1 MINIE
6 IIRKLTEKTGCYLF
20 KNKDEKIIYVG
31 KANNLRRR
39 VSSYF
44 QGDEESRRRNFTA
57 QIEYLDVFVTENQK
71 EALILEQTLVKKH
84 QPRYNVLL
92 KNSNPYPYI
101 HITGTKNPRYVLSY
115 KVFRKDELYFGP
127 FPDGSRAKQILSL
140 LERILPLAK
149 CQPSGENK
157 PCVYY
162 GINQCSGHCFKK
174 VEPSY
179 YEEVK
184 SDAIDFF
191 NGKTAKIK
199 AKIEK
204 ILEQN
209 IANLS
214 FEIAQKQKKILDSI
228 DFFVS
233 VQNVEFSDR
242 QHRDFLGV
250 FKKNGI
256 LATNILIYRYGKLVT
271 AKEKIFAVEE
281 QFADENEII
290 ESYIFQFYQNNISPR
305 ALYAPENIS
314 IGKELA
320 ETLNFRSELPETEQ
334 MQKIMKLAISNA
346 EETWNKHSFGNFQKL
361 NKLDTLKRVGEILN
375 IETPYYIEAL
385 DISNIFLQDSVAS
398 FTNFVNGE
406 QDKSK
411 LYKLSP
417 ERSDFAYMSNAC
429 EIHYKD
435 RQNEEMPNLIIVD
448 GAREQIK
455 AVQKV
460 LKKLKLTCPV
470 IGLVKNSKHH
480 TEKIMTASFEE
491 LEFESRE
498 IKNFFT
504 QIQDAVH
511 ESAITFHRKLHN
523 KNTIRTSKRK

>member
-1 MINIE
+1 MIDIE

-44 QGDEESRRRNFTA
+44 QGDEESRRRNFTS
-57 QIEYLDVFVTENQK
+57 QIEYLDVFVTGNQK

-101 HITGTKNPRYVLSY
+101 HITSSKNPRYVLSY
-115 KVFRKDELYFGP
+115 KVFRKDEIYFGP

-149 CQPSGENK
+149 CESSKENK

-162 GINQCSGHCFKK
+162 GIDQCSGYCFKD
-174 VEPSY
+174 VDPSY
-179 YEEVK
+179 YAEMR

-191 NGKTAKIK
+191 NGKTEKIK

-233 VQNVEFSDR
+233 AQNVEFSDR
-242 QHRDFLGV
+242 QNRDFLGV
-250 FKKNGI
+250 FRKNGV

-271 AKEKIFAVEE
+271 SKEKIFSVQD
-281 QFADENEII
+281 QFADQNEII
-290 ESYIFQFYQNNISPR
+290 ESYIFQFYENNISPR
-305 ALYAPENIS
+305 ALYVPESIS
-314 IGKELA
+314 IGSELA
-320 ETLNFRSELPETEQ
+320 ETLKFSTKWAETEQ
-334 MQKIMKLAISNA
+334 MQKIMALAISNA
-346 EETWNKHSFGNFQKL
+346 EETWNKHSFGNFQKI
-361 NKLDTLKRVGEILN
+361 NKLDVLRKVGELLKIK
-375 IETPYYIEAL
+375 TPYHIEAL

-398 FTNFVNGE
+398 FTSFVNGE

-411 LYKLSP
+411 LYQLSP
-417 ERSDFAYMSNAC
+417 ERSDFDYMRSAC
-429 EIHYKD
+429 EVHYKD
-435 RQNEEMPNLIIVD
+435 KESNEMPDLIIVD

-460 LKKLKLTCPV
+460 LKKFKLDCNI
-470 IGLVKNSKHH
+470 IGLVKNSKHR
-480 TEKIMTASFEE
+480 TERIMNADYEE
-491 LEFESRE
+491 IEFESKE
-498 IKNFFT
+498 MKNLFT
-504 QIQDAVH
+504 EIQDAVH
-511 ESAITFHRKLHN
+511 DSAITFHRKLHN
-523 KNTIRTSKRK
+523 KNAIKGRRKK